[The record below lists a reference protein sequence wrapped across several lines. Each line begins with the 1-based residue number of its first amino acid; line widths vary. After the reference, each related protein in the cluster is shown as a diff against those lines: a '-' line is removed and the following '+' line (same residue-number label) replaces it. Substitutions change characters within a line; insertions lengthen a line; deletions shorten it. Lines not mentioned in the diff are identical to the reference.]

1 MELIKKL
8 TDKYNKLAKT
18 GSTFNDWEFKYL
30 DKLGLFGEGDDAE
43 RQSIYQAFKKHPEIL
58 DNYVYAAEVNTRHS
72 PLADPAGKMHDAIV
86 AADLLEDNEDA
97 TLIRNALKNS
107 RYDKDAA
114 IMRDSTRNKDKIIA
128 DVNKRAAFDKK
139 VDNVKNAVKS
149 KVLGDPDR
157 TSFEY
162 LNRFG
167 YFGMDGDEEANYKKY
182 QAFKKHPEILDK
194 YVSAVKMDKNGSLKP
209 DWGIM
214 HDTIVDADLLD
225 DDDDVAIIR
234 DTLKNSVFNSEPRYI
249 EGSRGR

>member
-8 TDKYNKLAKT
+8 VDKYNDLAGT
-18 GSTFNDWEFKYL
+18 GSTTKKDWEFKYF
-30 DKLGLFGEGDDAE
+30 DKLGMFGDGDDAE
-43 RQSIYQAFKKHPEIL
+43 RYSTYQSFKKHPEIL
-58 DNYVYAAEVNTRHS
+58 DKYAFAVEMPRRS
-72 PLADPAGKMHDAIV
+72 IRSDPAGTMHDAIV
-86 AADLLEDNEDA
+86 AADLLEDSEDA
-97 TLIRNALKNS
+97 TRIRNTLKNS
-107 RYDKDAA
+107 RFNWDAA
-114 IMRDSTRNKDKIIA
+114 IMRDATRNKDKIIA
-128 DVNKRAAFDKK
+128 DVNKRAEFDKK

-209 DWGIM
+209 DWKVM

-234 DTLKNSVFNSEPRYI
+234 DTLKNSVYNSEPRYI
-249 EGSRGR
+249 EASRHR